1 MTEKIP
7 FKTGD
12 RVRLTVEN
20 TYLME
25 YHGAAKG
32 ALGTLL
38 GDFAGIAP
46 GYPITNVM
54 VRWDTDPEPVGAVRC
69 SFDEFELVS
78 PDDPQTLNPTAGE
91 LAATVRLAFAR
102 KQHPLLVRDET
113 TARVK
118 LAAAII
124 AMDEANGQPG
134 RHNLAEQAAVHEA
147 LTAYGDA
154 LANLVRG
161 EHESHS
167 VYQVELCR

>member
-1 MTEKIP
+1 MTEQIP

-54 VRWDTDPEPVGAVRC
+54 VRWDTDPEGPVRC

-78 PDDPQTLNPTAGE
+78 PDDPQTLNPSAGE

-102 KQHPLLVRDET
+102 KQHPLLVRDEA

-124 AMDEANGQPG
+124 AMDEASDQPG
-134 RHNLAEQAAVHEA
+134 RHNLAEQAVVNEA
-147 LTAYGDA
+147 LTEYGDA
-154 LANLVRG
+154 LAKLIRG
-161 EHESHS
+161 EGGGE
-167 VYQVELCR
+167 